1 MNREVEPTE
10 AEGSASMP
18 ETAPP
23 RPVETPR
30 EDRRSFRRELTPA
43 WAATVCLL
51 AGERPIDLGALDVA
65 YLGGRSSLTSAVT
78 AATLPGAAVTT
89 WNPRPAV
96 IDEARRLQRA
106 GGLENLHVIT
116 SAGLPA
122 SLGRRGLDRQDDG
135 FDLVVVDGLFDVVR
149 QTDRD
154 HLVSLIGAVLRPGG
168 LLCVAYRVAAGWTE
182 VAVVVH
188 LLQAMAARAPG
199 SPQTT
204 LPDAVAML
212 EQLRSDRAGFLVDR
226 PLVGAW
232 LEEAGS
238 IPPDVLAADLE
249 LGLRPVSHALVSEAL
264 ASLGVSSV
272 GSADLTERFGHDLPP
287 DTVPLVDAAA
297 TPVLRETIRDLARQ
311 ATHRVDVFRAGSVP
325 MPEEQ
330 RAEALA
336 DLMLVGTSEAAAG
349 RKVDQPW
356 SDAVRLL
363 ADGPV
368 RVADLAGDD
377 ARAGDGAVRRLV
389 QAGLAHPVVSLNPPD
404 LAVEAA
410 DRLNAVIGAASVPAE
425 QRVLAAPV
433 IGSAVA
439 ASPRPSEAL
448 RARLRVGR

>member
-1 MNREVEPTE
+1 
-10 AEGSASMP
+10 
-18 ETAPP
+18 
-23 RPVETPR
+23 
-30 EDRRSFRRELTPA
+30 
-43 WAATVCLL
+43 
-51 AGERPIDLGALDVA
+51 
-65 YLGGRSSLTSAVT
+65 
-78 AATLPGAAVTT
+78 
-89 WNPRPAV
+89 
-96 IDEARRLQRA
+96 
-106 GGLENLHVIT
+106 
-116 SAGLPA
+116 
-122 SLGRRGLDRQDDG
+122 
-135 FDLVVVDGLFDVVR
+135 
-149 QTDRD
+149 
-154 HLVSLIGAVLRPGG
+154 
-168 LLCVAYRVAAGWTE
+168 
-182 VAVVVH
+182 
-188 LLQAMAARAPG
+188 
-199 SPQTT
+199 
-204 LPDAVAML
+204 
-212 EQLRSDRAGFLVDR
+212 
-226 PLVGAW
+226 
-232 LEEAGS
+232 
-238 IPPDVLAADLE
+238 
-249 LGLRPVSHALVSEAL
+249 
-264 ASLGVSSV
+264 
-272 GSADLTERFGHDLPP
+272 
-287 DTVPLVDAAA
+287 
-297 TPVLRETIRDLARQ
+297 
-311 ATHRVDVFRAGSVP
+311 